1 MNGLKVYIADDHTL
15 FRKAFVR
22 IVRDC
27 KKVKEIKEASNGQE
41 LLDLI
46 EKEIPDVAIVDIEM
60 PVMSGI
66 KTCRRLAELYPEIKV
81 IVLSMHDETRS
92 IYQAL
97 QFGARAFLSKVA
109 SLEEFEQALNA
120 VLDGK
125 PYSNSLMEEA
135 LRYGR
140 DLGKESQELS
150 ETATDFSGR
159 ELAII
164 NLICKQF
171 TNRQIALQLSISEHT
186 VRNHKVRIMRKAKVR
201 NAQGLVQF
209 AMARGLYSE

>member
-1 MNGLKVYIADDHTL
+1 MGGLKVYVADDHTL

-22 IVRDC
+22 IISDC

-41 LLDLI
+41 LLELI
-46 EKEIPDVAIVDIEM
+46 EQEIPDVAIVDIEM
-60 PVMSGI
+60 PVMSGL
-66 KTCRRLAELYPEIKV
+66 KTCRKLAELYPEIKV
-81 IVLSMHDETRS
+81 MVLSMHDENRS

-97 QFGARAFLSKVA
+97 RLGARAFLSKVA
-109 SLEEFEQALNA
+109 SPEEFEKALNA

-125 PYSNSLMEEA
+125 AYSNTLMEEA
-135 LRYGR
+135 LQYGR
-140 DLGKESQELS
+140 GLGEEGQVITENS
-150 ETATDFSGR
+150 TDFSAR

-171 TNRQIALQLSISEHT
+171 TNRQIALYLSISEHT

-201 NAQGLVQF
+201 NAQGLVRF
-209 AMARGLYSE
+209 AMARGLFSE

>member
-1 MNGLKVYIADDHTL
+1 MKVYIADDHTL

-22 IVRDC
+22 VIGDC
-27 KKVKEIKEASNGQE
+27 KRVKEIKEASNGQE

-46 EKEIPDVAIVDIEM
+46 EIEIPDVAIVDIEM
-60 PVMSGI
+60 PVMGGI
-66 KTCRRLAELYPEIKV
+66 KTCRKMAELYPEIRV
-81 IVLSMHDETRS
+81 MVLSMHDESRS

-97 QFGARAFLSKVA
+97 KFGAKAFLSKVA
-109 SLEEFEQALNA
+109 SPEEFENALNA
-120 VLDGK
+120 VLDGRA
-125 PYSNSLMEEA
+125 YSNALMEEA
-135 LRYGR
+135 LRYGKKHGAEA
-140 DLGKESQELS
+140 LELPDAS
-150 ETATDFSGR
+150 NDFSSR

-186 VRNHKVRIMRKAKVR
+186 VRNHKVRIMRKAKVK

-209 AMARGLYSE
+209 AMARGLYTE